1 MQTSSDKNKTAS
13 AGPTATDHR
22 PGGGAATAATELGR
36 HYGEHGQP
44 ATASAGPPAHDSAP
58 GSARQDASR
67 IGEQAHSAMAK
78 AGETAQDLAN
88 RAREQVAPAIAKVTE
103 TAQDLVHRAR
113 EQAAP
118 AMAKAGETAQDLANR
133 AREQVAPAIAKVTE
147 TAQDLAH
154 RTREQAAPAAQV
166 VYDQGAR
173 AGQYVTRNVHDYPA
187 TALLIAAAIGYSLAY
202 LIHGGGRFLRWGRH
216 EHRNR
221 YSQGAH

>member
-67 IGEQAHSAMAK
+67 IGEQAHS
-78 AGETAQDLAN
+78 
-88 RAREQVAPAIAKVTE
+88 
-103 TAQDLVHRAR
+103 
-113 EQAAP
+113 